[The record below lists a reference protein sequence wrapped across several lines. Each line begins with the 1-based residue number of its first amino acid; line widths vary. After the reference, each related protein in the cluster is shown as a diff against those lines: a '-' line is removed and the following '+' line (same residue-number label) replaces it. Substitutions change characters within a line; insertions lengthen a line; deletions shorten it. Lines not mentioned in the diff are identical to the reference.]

1 MELEEWVVRLALNL
15 GMKKTPENLTVFE
28 ENTFDRAKL
37 YLDDLAALLPAK
49 RDKKLGVRP
58 GYEPFLCNPDCKGGT
73 DYYEK
78 LLVIRAEERRKR
90 LRE

>member
-1 MELEEWVVRLALNL
+1 MDLKEWVIRLALNL
-15 GMKKTPENLTVFE
+15 GMKKTPYPTFE
-28 ENTFDRAKL
+28 GAKL

-58 GYEPFLCNPDCKGGT
+58 EYEPFLCNPDCKGGN

>member
-1 MELEEWVVRLALNL
+1 MNLNEWVVRLALNL
-15 GMKKTPENLTVFE
+15 GMKKTPDP
-28 ENTFDRAKL
+28 TFDRAKL

-58 GYEPFLCNPDCKGGT
+58 GYEPFLCNPDCKGST

>member
-1 MELEEWVVRLALNL
+1 MELEEWVIRLALNL

-49 RDKKLGVRP
+49 RDKKLGVRS